1 MKVLKGFDNEV
12 VGHMPRGLS
21 KYCGPALLCEETVEC
36 VVLGRRENKYG
47 NKLEVPHKYIVKGPK
62 YMLKNVECLIKKII

>member
-12 VGHMPRGLS
+12 VGHIPRALS
-21 KYCGPALLCEETVEC
+21 KYFGPALLYEETMEC

-47 NKLEVPHKYIVKGPK
+47 NKLEVPHKYIIKGPK
-62 YMLKNVECLIKKII
+62 YMLEIIECLIKKII

>member
-12 VGHMPRGLS
+12 FWHMPRGLS

-36 VVLGRRENKYG
+36 MILGRRENKYG
-47 NKLEVPHKYIVKGPK
+47 NKLEVPHTYIVKGPK
-62 YMLKNVECLIKKII
+62 YMLKNVECLTKKS